1 MLTRQNAIDI
11 TKEFIDECRKINLV
25 FDRVIL
31 FGSLA
36 KDINNDNTDIDLALV
51 SSQFTSDRFENA
63 LMIAP
68 ITKNYLDIDAQTFP
82 TEYFYKGDPFI
93 QEILRTG
100 IDIN

>member
-1 MLTRQNAIDI
+1 
-11 TKEFIDECRKINLV
+11 
-25 FDRVIL
+25 
-31 FGSLA
+31 
-36 KDINNDNTDIDLALV
+36 
-51 SSQFTSDRFENA
+51 
-63 LMIAP
+63 MIAP